1 MAMWVACAGDQENP
15 WRCSGL
21 TVAIMQLL
29 FVLLLVAVVAVAE
42 AAAAVALPLLMLSI
56 TQIVIILRARA
67 PTTDSG
73 ILGIYTGPNM
83 ITIISCG
90 HY

>member
-1 MAMWVACAGDQENP
+1 MAMWVSCAGDQENP
-15 WRCSGL
+15 WRCSRL

-29 FVLLLVAVVAVAE
+29 FVLLLVAVVAVA
-42 AAAAVALPLLMLSI
+42 AAAVAVPLLMLSI
-56 TQIVIILRARA
+56 TQMVIILRARA

-73 ILGIYTGPNM
+73 ILGIYRGPNI